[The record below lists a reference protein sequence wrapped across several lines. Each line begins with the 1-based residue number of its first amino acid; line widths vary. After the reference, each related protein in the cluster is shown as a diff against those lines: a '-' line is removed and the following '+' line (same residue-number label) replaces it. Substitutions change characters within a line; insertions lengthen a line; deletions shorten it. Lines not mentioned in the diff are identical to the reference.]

1 MFRKTPSTT
10 TTTTLSEIA
19 RQSTLEFCRRIYDEA
34 ESAKKKSEINKI
46 KTKCFTK

>member
-46 KTKCFTK
+46 KTTCFTK